1 MENYL
6 SNRTMIFYVN
16 GTFSKCEQLTVGV
29 PQGSILGP
37 LLFIIF
43 LNDICALKLKCC
55 LTLFADDI
63 TMFCSGKNICAVRD
77 MMTVDMGSVY
87 EWLNNNQL
95 ILNWDKT
102 KAMCFSYSSHNQIDP
117 HIQPTNI
124 FISIDGHNISFVD
137 EFRLLGVTV
146 DNKFTFDTHI
156 HNICS
161 KVNSKTVLIIK
172 NLKAFPYKFRTTL
185 FKLFI
190 VPVFDY
196 CSTTFIHLGNK
207 TRRNKIQSCFNRSI
221 KKILYVELE
230 SLREEQQLD
239 ALKFSN
245 ILPPFHRQFYHFCCF
260 IFIVLQNSK
269 LDLFGM
275 LNDRKT
281 VRNNYTQPLASTKFL
296 QNSFLI
302 LSIKTLNLFL
312 DKLYTNSVT
321 KKCSIDTLKKEVK
334 AETTRRYHSFCNI
347 LYTDE
352 FQHRFLT

>member
-1 MENYL
+1 MGIK
-6 SNRTMIFYVN
+6 MIFENRY
-16 GTFSKCEQLTVGV
+16 
-29 PQGSILGP
+29 
-37 LLFIIF
+37 IF
-43 LNDICALKLKCC
+43 YALHLE
-55 LTLFADDI
+55 
-63 TMFCSGKNICAVRD
+63 KN
-77 MMTVDMGSVY
+77 Y
-87 EWLNNNQL
+87 
-95 ILNWDKT
+95 
-102 KAMCFSYSSHNQIDP
+102 F
-117 HIQPTNI
+117 
-124 FISIDGHNISFVD
+124 
-137 EFRLLGVTV
+137 
-146 DNKFTFDTHI
+146 
-156 HNICS
+156 
-161 KVNSKTVLIIK
+161 
-172 NLKAFPYKFRTTL
+172 KFRTTL
-185 FKLFI
+185 FKLLI

-269 LDLFGM
+269 LDLWYAQWPK
-275 LNDRKT
+275 NSYP
-281 VRNNYTQPLASTKFL
+281 NYTQPLASTNFL